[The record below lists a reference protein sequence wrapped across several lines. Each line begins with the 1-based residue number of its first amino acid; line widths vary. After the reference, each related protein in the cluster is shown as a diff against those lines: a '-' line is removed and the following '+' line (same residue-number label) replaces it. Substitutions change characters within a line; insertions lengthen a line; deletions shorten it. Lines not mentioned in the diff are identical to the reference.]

1 MLALWIVVHRSSEVR
16 LQRESADPANEP
28 EQTAVTLEVARR
40 FTPVALVPISRRR
53 VLGSQASVRP
63 AITLITAS
71 DPSCHGA

>member
-1 MLALWIVVHRSSEVR
+1 MLVADDRTHDGAEQMLALWIVVHRSSEVR

-53 VLGSQASVRP
+53 VLGS
-63 AITLITAS
+63 
-71 DPSCHGA
+71 